1 MAEAKIQESQY
12 ITPFQRMISSCTG
25 AFVTA
30 LFGKSV
36 FAVKC
41 LFIFYVVVVV
51 LKVVAI
57 CCPVFTIIF
66 SYYFLQALL
75 YKCKNYYYYQGSV

>member
-1 MAEAKIQESQY
+1 MMAEAKIQESQY

-36 FAVKC
+36 FAVKY
-41 LFIFYVVVVV
+41 LFFMS
-51 LKVVAI
+51 
-57 CCPVFTIIF
+57 F
-66 SYYFLQALL
+66 
-75 YKCKNYYYYQGSV
+75 